1 MLGKLVLRQNE
12 ILMAWLSVLFINV
25 LLLGKAKRW
34 FLCVRVCEKG
44 ILLSLN
50 K

>member
-25 LLLGKAKRW
+25 LLLVKQKDG
-34 FLCVRVCEKG
+34 FCVCVCVRRE
-44 ILLSLN
+44 SY
-50 K
+50 